1 MSARVTIG
9 ELNGMTPERLVEAL
23 GGIYEH
29 SPWVAERAAAGRPYA
44 SRQELHAAME
54 RTVRESGEQ
63 AVLTLLRQHPDL
75 GARLAMSEHS
85 VAEQQGAGLD
95 RLSPEE
101 FETFSALNR
110 QYVERFGFPFILAVK
125 GKDKDGIL
133 QALRE
138 RTLREREAE
147 LEQALREI
155 GRITGFR
162 LADLIDG

>member
-1 MSARVTIG
+1 MSGQVTIA
-9 ELNGMTPERLVEAL
+9 ELNAMTPEAFAKTL

-44 SRQELHAAME
+44 GREELHAAME
-54 RTVRESGEQ
+54 RAVREAGEE
-63 AVLTLLRQHPDL
+63 AVLALLRQHPDL
-75 GARLAMSEHS
+75 GARLVMSEHS

-101 FETFSALNR
+101 YETFSALNR

-133 QALRE
+133 QALQE
-138 RTLREREAE
+138 RTPREREAE

-162 LADLIDG
+162 LADLIAD